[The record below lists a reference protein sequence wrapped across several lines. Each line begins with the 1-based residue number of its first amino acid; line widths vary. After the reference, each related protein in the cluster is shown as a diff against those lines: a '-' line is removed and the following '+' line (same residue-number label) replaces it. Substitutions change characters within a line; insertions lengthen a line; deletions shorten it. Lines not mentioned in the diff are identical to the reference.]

1 MACLNPGDS
10 FSTFDKKK
18 LFASLQFYP
27 FEFSALDQ
35 MAPGNELEAY
45 IIDMHSNNEFSE
57 VTGISGLA
65 KKAVEMKKDILY
77 PLIHLL
83 MTLTIILP
91 ISTTTIERAFFAMCI
106 IKNRLNDQ
114 MRGVD

>member
-1 MACLNPGDS
+1 MLKSRRFILCFRQEKFICTAQL
-10 FSTFDKKK
+10 
-18 LFASLQFYP
+18 YP

-35 MAPGNELEAY
+35 MAPGNDLEAY

-57 VTGISGLA
+57 VTGISVLA
-65 KKAVEMKKDILY
+65 KKIVKMKKDILY
-77 PLIHLL
+77 PLFYLL

-91 ISTTTIERAFFAMCI
+91 VSSTTIERAFFAMHI
-106 IKNRLNDQ
+106 IENRLNDQ